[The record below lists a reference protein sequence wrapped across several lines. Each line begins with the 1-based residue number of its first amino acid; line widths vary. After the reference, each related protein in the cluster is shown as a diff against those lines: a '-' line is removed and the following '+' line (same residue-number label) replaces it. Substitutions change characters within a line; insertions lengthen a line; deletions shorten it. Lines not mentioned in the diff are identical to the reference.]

1 MTDPRDEVLDRA
13 KRAVCLDIIGAAAVR
28 GKVRTIKLLPGAGE
42 GDHTEFFDTDLGG
55 PRSGRVMPTS
65 MRPIPVFA
73 RPEYDS
79 CRTLTGRP

>member
-1 MTDPRDEVLDRA
+1 VTDPRDEVLDRA

-42 GDHTEFFDTDLGG
+42 GDHEFFDTDLGG

-65 MRPIPVFA
+65 MRPVPVFA